1 VEVISTCYL
10 SQTAEE
16 NSYQCWIWKASLS
29 GLLQMQSIL
38 MVRYVFSVNE
48 YYMGFPFP
56 KYMENF
62 YLAILFGKSVTGM
75 ELVIRARNL

>member
-1 VEVISTCYL
+1 
-10 SQTAEE
+10 
-16 NSYQCWIWKASLS
+16 
-29 GLLQMQSIL
+29 MQSIL